1 MYAYKPRVMMLTCL
15 ILAFKAEEVNCN
27 PLVFLS
33 RVENV
38 DPSEVM
44 SYETALLEGVK
55 FQVHVYSPF
64 DSLEGFRLIFGFD
77 KDFIKKK
84 VEPIIVKSYF
94 TDAILLLTPGV
105 IAAAAIYLADKSE
118 LEKFKLPAE
127 RLKKIEEAAA
137 LIASAHEPD
146 KKEYIAIVAKIKR
159 FEASC
164 PEFMRYMKEV
174 RDKKL
179 LGRETKRKAVEGENS
194 LKSNPAMAKKKKVE
208 EQI

>member
-1 MYAYKPRVMMLTCL
+1 MMLTCL

-27 PLVFLS
+27 PLAFLS

-44 SYETALLEGVK
+44 SYESALLEGVK
-55 FQVHVYSPF
+55 FQVHIYSPF
-64 DSLEGFRLIFGFD
+64 DSLEGFRLTFGLD
-77 KDFIKKK
+77 KEFIKK
-84 VEPIIVKSYF
+84 VEPIIIKSYF
-94 TDAILLLTPGV
+94 TDALLLLAPGV

-118 LEKFKLPAE
+118 LEKFKLSME
-127 RLKKIEEAAA
+127 TQKKIEEAATI
-137 LIASAHEPD
+137 IASAREPD
-146 KKEYIAIVAKIKR
+146 KKEYIAIVSKIKK

-179 LGRETKRKAVEGENS
+179 LGRETKRKTVEGENS
-194 LKSNPAMAKKKKVE
+194 LKGNSGMVKKKKVE